1 MVMVVDTMTDKKFP
15 SISHSWTQSYDGWD
29 QMSRMNAKVDTFNE
43 LARIDFLEQEIQEM
57 NVYPDAEKI
66 INRIQKKVDKPQ

>member
-1 MVMVVDTMTDKKFP
+1 MTDKKFP
-15 SISHSWTQSYDGWD
+15 SISHSWTQAYDGWD

-57 NVYPDAEKI
+57 NAYPDAEKI
-66 INRIQKKVDKPQ
+66 INRIQKKVDKP